1 MRLKSIKLAGFK
13 SFVDP
18 TTVHFPKNLSAVVGP
33 NGCGKSNIID
43 AVRWVMGES
52 SAKTLRGDSM
62 TDVIFSGSNSRMP
75 VGQATIELIFDNS
88 DGSVKGEYAS
98 YNEIAVRRTVTREL
112 QSTYYLNGSKCR
124 RRDIQDIF
132 LGTGLGPR
140 SYSIIEQGMISR
152 FVEAKPDE
160 LRVYI
165 EEAAGISKYKERRRE
180 TENRMRHTK
189 ENLER
194 LSDIREELDRQLH
207 HLQRQAKAAEQYSE
221 LKREERTLRSE
232 LQAIKWQA
240 LHQKISVQEKEI
252 GELEVQL
259 EATHAEHSGIEA
271 EVEKQRER
279 HTELND
285 HYQEVQSAFYQV
297 GTEIARHE
305 QNIQHQ
311 QERSVQLK
319 EDLARTQRTFKEANE
334 NLQSD
339 TLRKETLQ
347 AELSEI
353 EPELNQLSE
362 VESTS
367 AGELEVAEAA
377 MQEWQQS
384 WDEFNQSAS
393 EPRQRAE
400 VEQSRIQHLEQNIGR
415 LQQRNSK
422 LEQEKAGF
430 GDDPEDAQTVELQQ
444 KLELLDEKAEQHG
457 QRVAELV
464 ESIENQREKNNLVSN
479 DLSQARRSMQD
490 IQGRHSSLQALQ
502 QAALGQKDTPV
513 VQWLEQ
519 QQLHKQPRLAQHLKV
534 DKGWETA
541 LEVVLGH
548 HLQAVCIDSLDDI
561 GASLGKLTK
570 GGITLVDQGMV
581 DQGSGGHVASKPGES
596 TLLSKLK
603 TSWNLESLLAGVYV
617 KDNLA
622 DALALRSQLAAHES
636 VVSRDGIWLGPGWM
650 RVTREADE
658 QSSLLER
665 QEELKLLDEQMAE
678 LEERIETLE
687 VDLDS
692 GLLKLKNSEQARE
705 TAQQELSNLMR
716 QHAEVASQLSAKQA
730 RIEQLN
736 MRKQRILHDLEES
749 QEQLQQEQEKLKES
763 REVWQECLLQME
775 QDAAQRETLMSKR
788 DTNRSVLDQ
797 ARQKARHNKDVV
809 HHLALRKQS
818 VTTQLEALEQ
828 GMSRLQEQVADL
840 SEREA
845 NLMENVESQQMPLEE
860 LKASLEIEL
869 EKRVALEN
877 KLGDARREVEEVE
890 ATLRQL
896 EQNRLKSDRKAEGVR
911 GQLEQHKLQCQ
922 TLKVQRETIENQ
934 LAELKQN
941 LKQLLEQLSEE
952 ASEAEWESKLERI
965 HNRIQRLG
973 AINLAAIDE
982 YKTASERKTYL
993 DAQNEDLTEALT
1005 TLENAIRKIDR
1016 ETRTKFKET
1025 FDRVNKGLQEI
1036 FPKVFGGGHASL
1048 ELTGEDLLDTG
1059 VTIMARPPGK
1069 RNSTIHLLSGGEKA
1083 LVAISMVFSIFQL
1096 NPAPFCMLD
1105 EVDAPLDDA
1114 NVARYCSIVKEMSEK
1129 VQFIFITHNKVAM
1142 EMATHMM
1149 GVTMH
1154 EPGVSRLV
1162 SVDLEEAVAMAAV

>member
-221 LKREERTLRSE
+221 LKQEERTLKAE

-240 LHQKISVQEKEI
+240 LHQKIAVQEQQI

-319 EDLARTQRTFKEANE
+319 EDLARTQRTFQEANE
-334 NLQSD
+334 NLQAD
-339 TLRKETLQ
+339 NLRQQQLQ
-347 AELSEI
+347 SELAEI

-362 VESTS
+362 VERAS

-400 VEQSRIQHLEQNIGR
+400 VEQSRIQHLEQNISR
-415 LQQRNSK
+415 LHQRNSK

-444 KLELLDEKAEQHG
+444 KLELLDEKSEQHRE
-457 QRVAELV
+457 RVAELV
-464 ESIENQREKNNLVSN
+464 ESIENQREQNNLVN
-479 DLSQARRSMQD
+479 NELSQARRSMQD

-561 GASLGKLTK
+561 GARLGKLTK
-570 GGITLVDQGMV
+570 GGITLVDQG
-581 DQGSGGHVASKPGES
+581 SGGQLEFKPGEA
-596 TLLSKLK
+596 TLLSKIK
-603 TSWNLESLLAGVYV
+603 TSWNLDSLLSGVYI

-622 DALALRSQLAAHES
+622 DALAFRNQLAPHES
-636 VVSRDGIWLGPGWM
+636 VVSRDGVWLGPGWM
-650 RVTREADE
+650 RVTREVDE

-665 QEELKLLDEQMAE
+665 QEELKLLDGQMAE

-716 QHAEVASQLSAKQA
+716 QHAEVSSQLSAKQA

-749 QEQLQQEQEKLKES
+749 QEQLRQEQEKLKES

-775 QDAAQRETLMSKR
+775 QDASQRESLMSQR
-788 DTNRSVLDQ
+788 DTNRSALDQ
-797 ARQKARHNKDVV
+797 ARQTARHNKDVV

-828 GMSRLQEQVADL
+828 GMSRLQEQVAGL
-840 SEREA
+840 TEREA
-845 NLMENVESQQMPLEE
+845 SLLETIESQQMPMEE
-860 LKASLEIEL
+860 LKQALEVEL
-869 EKRVALEN
+869 EKRVELEN
-877 KLGDARREVEEVE
+877 KLGDARRQVEEVE
-890 ATLRQL
+890 FALNQL

-911 GQLEQHKLQCQ
+911 GQLEQQKMQWQ

-941 LKQLLEQLSEE
+941 IKQLLEQLPEETSEQ
-952 ASEAEWESKLERI
+952 AWETKLERV

-993 DAQNEDLTEALT
+993 DAQNDDLTEALT

-1025 FDRVNKGLQEI
+1025 FDRVNKGLQDI